1 MPMWVWEKVQEV
13 LWKTMSTKVLI
24 ETLNIGIKNNNFD
37 AVCFKIP
44 ADAKTAMVTTKNRY
58 AAAPVILSRKNILK
72 SQPRYI
78 LVNSGNAN
86 ACTGKIGLS
95 NSLKCTNFISQK
107 FDCKSSQVLLFSTGI
122 IGNQLPIENIEK
134 KINEHKFS
142 FKSSWKSASKAIM
155 TTDKFNKYIS
165 KSFLINRKKITI
177 NAICKGA
184 GMIEPNM
191 ATMLAFI
198 SVDAN
203 LSKKLL
209 NKLLKQ
215 VNDTSFNAISVDGEM
230 STNDSVVLISTGEN
244 KKIDFNDSSNY
255 KKLSYELSVLCQDLA
270 KMIIKDGEGSTKI
283 ITINVHSSKSKSQAK
298 LVAYSLA
305 NSNLI
310 KTAMFG
316 ADPNWGRIIARL
328 GSLNNINYSPEK
340 VDLHI
345 NKMLIFTDGVQ
356 SNECNLKLLNKSM
369 KKKEVVID
377 IALNCGSSDHSVIT
391 SDLSHEYVHINSAY
405 TT

>member
-1 MPMWVWEKVQEV
+1 
-13 LWKTMSTKVLI
+13 MSAKVLI
-24 ETLNIGIKNNNFD
+24 ETLNIGIKNNHID

-44 ADAKTAMVTTKNRY
+44 ASAKTAMITTKNKY
-58 AAAPVILSRKNILK
+58 AAAPVILSRKNILE

-86 ACTGKIGLS
+86 ACTGKIGFS
-95 NSLKCTNFISQK
+95 NSLKCTNIISQK
-107 FDCKSSQVLLFSTGI
+107 FNCKSSQILLFSTGI
-122 IGNQLPIENIEK
+122 IGRQLPIDKIEK
-134 KINEHKFS
+134 KLNRHKFS
-142 FKSSWKSASKAIM
+142 FTSSWKSASKAIM
-155 TTDKFNKYIS
+155 TTDKFNKCIS
-165 KSFLINRKKITI
+165 RSFLINRKKITI

-198 SVDAN
+198 SIDVN
-203 LSKKLL
+203 LNKRLL
-209 NKLLKQ
+209 NKLIKE

-244 KKIDFNDSSNY
+244 KKTDFNISSNY
-255 KKLSYELSVLCQDLA
+255 KKLSLELSFLCQDLA
-270 KMIIKDGEGSTKI
+270 KMIIKDGEGSTKV
-283 ITINVHSSKSKSQAK
+283 ITINVHASKNKVQARS
-298 LVAYSLA
+298 VAYSLA

-328 GSLNNINYSPEK
+328 GSLNHIDYKPEK
-340 VDLHI
+340 VELHI
-345 NKMLIFTDGVQ
+345 NKMLIFTGGIQ
-356 SNECNLKLLNKSM
+356 SNKCNLKLLNKSM
-369 KKKEVVID
+369 KKNEIVVD
-377 IALNCGSSDHSVIT
+377 IFLNSGSSSHSVLT

>member
-1 MPMWVWEKVQEV
+1 
-13 LWKTMSTKVLI
+13 MSKKVLI
-24 ETLNIGIKNNNFD
+24 ETLNIGIKNNHID

-44 ADAKTAMVTTKNRY
+44 ANAKTAMITTKNRY
-58 AAAPVILSRKNILK
+58 AAAPVVLSRKNILE

-86 ACTGKIGLS
+86 ACTGKIGSS
-95 NSLKCTNFISQK
+95 NSLKCTNLISQK
-107 FDCKSSQVLLFSTGI
+107 FNCKSSQVLLFSTGI
-122 IGNQLPIENIEK
+122 IGRQLPIDKIEK
-134 KINEHKFS
+134 KLNSHKFS
-142 FKSSWKSASKAIM
+142 FVSSWKSASKAIM
-155 TTDKFNKYIS
+155 TTDKFNKCIS
-165 KSFLINRKKITI
+165 RSFLINRKKITI

-198 SVDAN
+198 SIDVN
-203 LSKKLL
+203 LNKRLL
-209 NKLLKQ
+209 NKLIKE

-244 KKIDFNDSSNY
+244 KKTDFNVSSNY
-255 KKLSYELSVLCQDLA
+255 KKLSHELSLLCQDLA
-270 KMIIKDGEGSTKI
+270 KMIIKDGEGSTKV
-283 ITINVHSSKSKSQAK
+283 ITINVHTSKNKVQARS
-298 LVAYSLA
+298 VAYSLA

-316 ADPNWGRIIARL
+316 ADPNWGRIIAKL
-328 GSLNNINYSPEK
+328 GSLNDINYNPEK

-345 NKMLIFTDGVQ
+345 NKMLIFTGGIQ
-356 SNECNLKLLNKSM
+356 SNKCNLKLLNKSM
-369 KKKEVVID
+369 KKNEVVVD
-377 IALNCGSSDHSVIT
+377 IFLNSGSSSHSVLT

>member
-1 MPMWVWEKVQEV
+1 
-13 LWKTMSTKVLI
+13 MSAKVLI
-24 ETLNIGIKNNNFD
+24 ETLNIGIKNNHID

-44 ADAKTAMVTTKNRY
+44 ADAKTAMITTRNRY
-58 AAAPVILSRKNILK
+58 AAAPVVLSRKNILE

-86 ACTGKIGLS
+86 ACTGKIGCS
-95 NSLKCTNFISQK
+95 NSLKCTNLISTK
-107 FDCKSSQVLLFSTGI
+107 FNCESSQVLLFSTGI
-122 IGNQLPIENIEK
+122 IGRQLSIDDIEK
-134 KINEHKFS
+134 KLNSHKFS

-165 KSFLINRKKITI
+165 RTFLINRKKITI

-191 ATMLAFI
+191 ASMLAFI
-198 SVDAN
+198 SIDVN
-203 LSKKLL
+203 LNKRLL
-209 NKLLKQ
+209 NKLLKEA
-215 VNDTSFNAISVDGEM
+215 NDTSFNTISVDGEM

-244 KKIDFNDSSNY
+244 KQIDFNIPSNY
-255 KKLSYELSVLCQDLA
+255 KKLSHELSALCQDLA
-270 KMIIKDGEGSTKI
+270 KMIIKDGEGSTKVI
-283 ITINVHSSKSKSQAK
+283 KINVHTSKNKAQAK

-316 ADPNWGRIIARL
+316 ADPNWGRIIAKL
-328 GSLNNINYSPEK
+328 GSLDDIDYKTEK

-345 NKMLIFTDGVQ
+345 NKMLIFTGGIQ
-356 SNECNLKLLNKSM
+356 YNKCSLKLLNKSM
-369 KKKEVVID
+369 KKNEVVID
-377 IALNCGSSDHSVIT
+377 IFLNSGSSSHSVLT